1 MGIERTGLLPVA
13 LQVGFAEFDGQHE
26 DIFCRLEQL
35 KAACFGNDDLPVEDF
50 KALLDSIALHFAS
63 EERSAAQAGIEF
75 SEHTKVHREN
85 LQSMRDA
92 LDVVLGGVSGSYS
105 FLRFAEFWFERHIVQ
120 YDQAFIAE
128 LKRRSPPTGA

>member
-26 DIFCRLEQL
+26 EIFCRLELL
-35 KAACFGNDDLPVEDF
+35 KAACFGNNDLPVDDF
-50 KALLDSIALHFAS
+50 KALIESIALHFAS
-63 EERSAAQAGIEF
+63 EERCAEQAGIEF

-85 LQSMRDA
+85 LQSMRDV
-92 LDVVLGGVSGSYS
+92 LDVVLGGASGSYS

-120 YDQAFIAE
+120 YDQAFAVE
-128 LKRRSPPTGA
+128 LKRKLSPTGA